1 MIKGWVFR
9 MSERVVVPL
18 QRRRVSLSVRISL
31 WLVVA
36 TVLPLLVTL
45 GISEW
50 QARPAL
56 IAQGNLSMQS
66 DAKTRVQLID
76 AYFSERLLDA
86 QTLAQ
91 VTTVQLFLSTPPSTS
106 PAYEA
111 LATRTTYALIA
122 GNIRDKH
129 YTVWSLFD
137 PQGHLR
143 LSYPKQPQPHGQYL
157 IPPED
162 MQTVLSGKAFLSA
175 VYYSPSTQKA
185 SVDIYA
191 PVVMESPHTLLG
203 FMRATL
209 NLDYIWNIVNDDR
222 GVNGA
227 GSYAFILDENG
238 IRIADGQPLERFTSV
253 APLTPELQQ
262 RITQEARYGSA
273 LPVPLLADSTLA
285 SRVQTHASSAIF
297 QMQPAGY
304 SEHFQA
310 VQQAISTMS
319 WTYFVL
325 SPVSTVTAVADRQLL
340 ITCGV
345 ALAVL
350 ILAAAS
356 GFVAGRRMTHPILD
370 AVEQLRNSSHA
381 LSELAARQQGAASE
395 QTWVVDSSQVG
406 LQSVRYYTDATQIAV
421 RQLSK
426 ISAELAQHMYYMD
439 TQAAKEHL
447 GRLVAAAQ
455 YIEQATQHQNISN
468 QRLTTALKVATQMT
482 EQLARGATS
491 ATDAASQLELVVK
504 QLRYVVG
511 K

>member
-1 MIKGWVFR
+1 M
-9 MSERVVVPL
+9 
-18 QRRRVSLSVRISL
+18 

-36 TVLPLLVTL
+36 TVFPLLVTT

-56 IAQGNLSMQS
+56 IAQASTSMQS

-76 AYFSERLLDA
+76 TYFSERLLDA

-91 VTTVQLFLSTPPSTS
+91 VPTVQQFLTTPPSLS
-106 PAYEA
+106 PEYQI
-111 LATRTTYALIA
+111 LVTRTLYALIA
-122 GNIRDKH
+122 GSIRDKR
-129 YTVWSLFD
+129 YTIWSLFD

-162 MQTVLSGKAFLSA
+162 MQTVLAGKSFLSA
-175 VYYSPSTQKA
+175 VYYSPNTQKA

-191 PVVMESPHTLLG
+191 PIVTQSPYSFLG

-222 GVNGA
+222 AANGT

-238 IRIADGQPLERFTSV
+238 VRVADTQPLERFTSV
-253 APLTPELQQ
+253 APLPPQIQQ
-262 RITQEARYGSA
+262 RITQEGRYGST

-285 SRVQTHASSAIF
+285 SKSQSHSSSAIF
-297 QMQPAGY
+297 QFQPAGY
-304 SEHFQA
+304 SEPFE
-310 VQQAISTMS
+310 VIQQATTTVP

-325 SPVSTVTAVADRQLL
+325 SPISTVTAVADRQLL

-350 ILAAAS
+350 ILAAL
-356 GFVAGRRMTHPILD
+356 GGLVAGRRITYPILN
-370 AVEQLRNSSHA
+370 AVEQLRNSSQA
-381 LSELAARQQGAASE
+381 LNELAVRQQGSASE

-406 LQSVRYYTDATQIAV
+406 LQSVRYYTDATQIAA
-421 RQLSK
+421 RQLDR
-426 ISAELAQHMYYMD
+426 ISTELAQHWYHMD
-439 TQAAKEHL
+439 TQTAQEYLA
-447 GRLVAAAQ
+447 RLVAAAQ
-455 YIEQATQHQNISN
+455 YIEKAVQHQNTSN
-468 QRLTTALKVATQMT
+468 QKLTTALKVATQVT

-491 ATDAASQLELVVK
+491 ATDAAQQLETVVK
-504 QLRYVVG
+504 QLRYLVG

>member
-1 MIKGWVFR
+1 
-9 MSERVVVPL
+9 MSEQVLVPL
-18 QRRRVSLSVRISL
+18 QHKRVSLSVRISI

-36 TVLPLLVTL
+36 TVFPLLVTI

-56 IAQGNLSMQS
+56 IAQASLSMQS
-66 DAKTRVQLID
+66 DAKTRARLID

-91 VTTVQLFLSTPPSTS
+91 VPTVQLFLGTPPSAS
-106 PAYEA
+106 PEYQD

-122 GNIRDKH
+122 GNVRDKH
-129 YTVWSLFD
+129 YTTWSLFD
-137 PQGHLR
+137 SQGNLR
-143 LSYPKQPQPHGQYL
+143 LYYPRQPQPHGQYL

-162 MQTVLSGKAFLSA
+162 MQAVLAGKVFLSA
-175 VYYSPSTQKA
+175 VYYSPAAQKA

-191 PVVMESPHTLLG
+191 PIVAPSSHTLLG

-209 NLDYIWNIVNDDR
+209 NLDYIWNIVNEDH

-227 GSYAFILDENG
+227 GSYAFLLDENG
-238 IRIADGQPLERFTSV
+238 IRIADAQSLERFTSV
-253 APLTPELQQ
+253 APLTPEVQQ
-262 RITQEARYGSA
+262 RITREARYGST

-285 SRVQTHASSAIF
+285 SRLQSHSSSAIF

-304 SEHFQA
+304 SEPFQA
-310 VQQAISTMS
+310 IQQAISTIS

-325 SPVSTVTAVADRQLL
+325 SPVRTVTAVADRQLL

-350 ILAAAS
+350 ILAAVG
-356 GFVAGRRMTHPILD
+356 GFVAGRRLTHPILD
-370 AVEQLRNSSHA
+370 AVEQLRNSSQA
-381 LSELAARQQGAASE
+381 LSELAVRQQGAASE

-406 LQSVRYYTDATQIAV
+406 LQSVRYYTDASQIAA
-421 RQLSK
+421 RQLDR
-426 ISAELAQHMYYMD
+426 ISTELAQHMYHMD
-439 TQAAKEHL
+439 AQTAKEYL
-447 GRLVAAAQ
+447 ARFIAAAQ
-455 YIEQATQHQNISN
+455 YIEQATQYQNISN
-468 QRLTTALKVATQMT
+468 QRLATALKVATQVT
-482 EQLARGATS
+482 EQLAVGATS
-491 ATDAASQLELVVK
+491 ATDAALQLELVVK

>member
-1 MIKGWVFR
+1 
-9 MSERVVVPL
+9 MSEQVMAPL
-18 QRRRVSLSVRISL
+18 QRRRVPLSVRISL

-36 TVLPLLVTL
+36 TLVPLLVTL

-56 IAQGNLSMQS
+56 LAQASLSMQS

-91 VTTVQLFLSTPPSTS
+91 VPTVQLFLSTPPTAS
-106 PAYEA
+106 PEYQA
-111 LATRTTYALIA
+111 LATRATYALIA

-129 YTVWSLFD
+129 YTIWSLFD

-143 LSYPKQPQPHGQYL
+143 LYYPKQPQPHGQYL
-157 IPPED
+157 VPPED
-162 MQTVLSGKAFLSA
+162 MQAVLSGKAFLSS
-175 VYYSPSTQKA
+175 VYYSPNTQKA

-191 PVVMESPHTLLG
+191 PIVMQSPHALLG

-209 NLDYIWNIVNDDR
+209 NLDYIWNIVNEDH

-238 IRIADGQPLERFTSV
+238 IRIADVQPLERFTSV
-253 APLTPELQQ
+253 EPLSPELQQ
-262 RITQEARYGSA
+262 RITQEGRYGST

-285 SRVQTHASSAIF
+285 SRLQSRSSSTIF

-304 SEHFQA
+304 SQPFQA
-310 VQQAISTMS
+310 IQQAISTTS

-325 SPVSTVTAVADRQLL
+325 SPVSTVTAVANRQLL

-350 ILAAAS
+350 LLAAVG
-356 GFVAGRRMTHPILD
+356 GFVAGRRVTHPILD
-370 AVEQLRNSSHA
+370 AVEQLRHSSQA
-381 LSELAARQQGAASE
+381 LSELAVRQQGAASE
-395 QTWVVDSSQVG
+395 QTWVVDSSQIG
-406 LQSVRYYTDATQIAV
+406 LQSVRYYTDATQIAA
-421 RQLSK
+421 RQLDR
-426 ISAELAQHMYYMD
+426 ISTELAQHMYHMD
-439 TQAAKEHL
+439 GQTAKEYL
-447 GRLVAAAQ
+447 ARLVAAAQ
-455 YIEQATQHQNISN
+455 YIEQATQHQSISN
-468 QRLTTALKVATQMT
+468 QRLTTALKVATQVT
-482 EQLARGATS
+482 EQLAMGAAS